1 MISSAPLAWTLTALF
16 TLTGCYA
23 LIRWSTAVSAGRPAA
38 HRTAELAHLVMS
50 VAMVVMTWTWF
61 GTTGLTVQIALF
73 AVFGGFFVVTA
84 VRGIHC
90 GYPGRLAGAA
100 HALMAAAMV
109 WMLAA
114 MPLIMPVAVSASDG
128 GHGAHGGHEGHGGSG
143 GADHA
148 MHAGQAGWAV
158 AVTVVLCGVLLVAAG
173 FWAVRAVSGG
183 GRAGD
188 PFAPDDPGTGAAA
201 ATGSGE
207 PSGSGGLAPGTQDA
221 DDASTR
227 IAHTGAARASGAA
240 ATALAE
246 EPVPAEGR
254 AAPAGP
260 AHGRTDPAADPAG
273 APVAPADR
281 PVAPAAPRLGARED
295 AGCHAIMSL
304 GMVLMLAAMVAGW

>member
-50 VAMVVMTWTWF
+50 VAMVVMTWTWS

-73 AVFGGFFVVTA
+73 TVFGGFFVVTA

-114 MPLIMPVAVSASDG
+114 MPLIMPMAVSASEG

-158 AVTVVLCGVLLVAAG
+158 AVTVVLCGALLVAAG

-188 PFAPDDPGTGAAA
+188 PFTPDDPGPGAAA
-201 ATGSGE
+201 T
-207 PSGSGGLAPGTQDA
+207 SGSGGRAPGTHDA
-221 DDASTR
+221 AGVPTPADRS
-227 IAHTGAARASGAA
+227 GAARTCGAA

-246 EPVPAEGR
+246 EPAPAEGR
-254 AAPAGP
+254 GTPAR
-260 AHGRTDPAADPAG
+260 GRADPAAS
-273 APVAPADR
+273 ADR